1 MFVLIL
7 LFIMAVAFAAIGHGG
22 ASGYTAVL
30 VLFDYT
36 ANSIRP
42 IVLLMNILVTSW
54 VLFTQRNHNPI
65 NYQIFL
71 PLIATSIPFAYL
83 GGVLPLDDTVFRLAI
98 AGVLAI
104 SALRLFIPKHF
115 TQRYNI
121 QRFWILLVGACL
133 GWLAGLTGIGG
144 GVLLSP
150 LLIFAGWT
158 NVKQSIPIVAAF
170 IFVNSIAGL
179 VGFIQSAQFTAA
191 IPIAMQA
198 SMLVTAL
205 LGAAVGAYWSQ
216 KTQNMQLLNQLLA
229 IVLLVAS
236 VKMFFTA

>member
-1 MFVLIL
+1 MLVLTL
-7 LFIMAVAFAAIGHGG
+7 LFIMAVAFSAIGHGG

-54 VLFTQRNHNPI
+54 VLLTQRKHNPI
-65 NYQIFL
+65 NYQIFF

-83 GGVLPLDDTVFRLAI
+83 GGLLPLQDIVFRLAI
-98 AGVLAI
+98 AGFLAI
-104 SALRLFIPKHF
+104 SALRLFINKRF

-121 QRFWILLVGACL
+121 SRYWILLVGACL

-150 LLIFAGWT
+150 ILIFVGWA

-179 VGFIQSAQFTAA
+179 AGFIQSAQFTDA
-191 IPIAMQA
+191 IPISMQV
-198 SMLVTAL
+198 SMLVTAV
-205 LGAAVGAYWSQ
+205 LGAMLGAYLSQ
-216 KTQNMQLLNQLLA
+216 KTQNMRLLNLLLA
-229 IVLLVAS
+229 TVLLLAS
-236 VKMFFTA
+236 LKMVFTA